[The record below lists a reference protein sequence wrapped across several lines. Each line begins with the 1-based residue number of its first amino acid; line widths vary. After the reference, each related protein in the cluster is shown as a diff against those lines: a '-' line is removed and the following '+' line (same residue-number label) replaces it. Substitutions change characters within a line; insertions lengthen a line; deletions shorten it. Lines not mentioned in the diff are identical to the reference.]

1 MQRDMDLIRQLL
13 LGIEQSLPG
22 NHHSFAADGFDDAE
36 IWYNVHL
43 LVEAQFI
50 RGVTVRWG
58 ADGTG
63 PFVYQGGLLALTW
76 DGHDFL
82 DAIRDDDVWQ
92 KTKKKV
98 QADGLNMQSLTVD
111 VVKTL
116 CVSAIKQMV
125 GL

>member
-1 MQRDMDLIRQLL
+1 MDLIRQLL
-13 LGIEQSLPG
+13 LGIEQSSPG
-22 NHHSFAADGFDDAE
+22 HHHAFTVDGFDDLE

-43 LVEAQFI
+43 LVEAEFI

-63 PFVYQGGLLALTW
+63 PYAHQGGLLALTW

-82 DAIRDDDVWQ
+82 DAIRDDNVWQ
-92 KTKKKV
+92 KTKEKV
-98 QADGLNMQSLTVD
+98 QADGLNMQSLTLD

-116 CVSAIKQMV
+116 CVSAIQQMV